1 MAQASTTDGT
11 AHSGDDRSAPG
22 DLAAGGRVTSK
33 DGTEIAYSRI
43 GAGAPLVLV
52 DGALCD
58 RAMGPN
64 TKLASHLSSRFTV
77 FTYDRRGR
85 GQSGD
90 RAPYGVER
98 EIDDLE
104 AMIDV
109 AGGTAFVY
117 GISSGGVLALEA
129 ANRLSSISRLALYE
143 LPFVVDDTRRPV
155 PSGWAGHLAEMVATD
170 RRADAVRYFLRDC
183 VGVPRVVVALMRFV
197 PAWPKLKA
205 VAHTL
210 PYDARIVGDLG
221 CGAPL
226 PTERWAAATVPTL
239 VVAGGKSPTWM
250 KNGMRALAD
259 VLPSAQYQ
267 TLAGQTHVVKPG
279 RLAPVLTEFFTR

>member
-1 MAQASTTDGT
+1 MPQK
-11 AHSGDDRSAPG
+11 
-22 DLAAGGRVTSK
+22 LTSK
-33 DGTEIAYSRI
+33 DGTEIAYTRA
-43 GAGAPLVLV
+43 GAGPPLVLV

-64 TKLASHLSSRFTV
+64 AKLASHLSSQFTV

-85 GQSGD
+85 GERGD

-98 EIDDLE
+98 EIEDLDAVFE
-104 AMIDV
+104 A
-109 AGGTAFVY
+109 AGGSAYVY
-117 GISSGGVLALEA
+117 GISSGGALALEA
-129 ANRLSSISRLALYE
+129 ASRLSSISRLALYE
-143 LPFVVDDTRRPV
+143 LPYVVDDSRRPI
-155 PSGWAGHLAEMVATD
+155 PSNWAAHLSEMAATD

-183 VGVPRVVVALMRFV
+183 VGVPRAVVAAMRLM

-221 CGAPL
+221 RGAPL
-226 PTERWAAATVPTL
+226 PADRWTDATVPAL
-239 VVAGGKSPTWM
+239 VVAGGKSPVWM

-259 VLPSAQYQ
+259 VLPSARYQ
-267 TLAGQTHVVKPG
+267 TLAGQTHVVKAS
-279 RLAPVLTEFFTR
+279 RLAPVLSEFFTR